1 MQPVLRRDAADA
13 EVSAAQNLLADR
25 CDHNGV
31 IYIVVGRITA
41 GNVFEREPCHKTD
54 DAGIARLQQPIG
66 SLIGELEFAN
76 KCFDD
81 DLRRVE
87 HFGHLRSL
95 ALAILSRRFSKNQ
108 DIVTAK
114 ASPLEGATGARC
126 HKVVAMRDVGRE
138 TIELGRNFAACP

>member
-81 DLRRVE
+81 DLRR
-87 HFGHLRSL
+87 LN
-95 ALAILSRRFSKNQ
+95 IL
-108 DIVTAK
+108 VT
-114 ASPLEGATGARC
+114 
-126 HKVVAMRDVGRE
+126 
-138 TIELGRNFAACP
+138 FAASLWQFCREGSQKTRIS